1 MIPGGWCEAPDKSK
15 FILRLYSIVPC
26 SIAQIKER
34 SSGQSSFPTEDGV
47 PVWLGLCELQAN
59 NLLRLGS
66 GQVHSD
72 PETGRIIVPTNV
84 DSFDLP
90 RSAYFLLATP
100 HEIDGVSFEEADTLS
115 RLDRLEALLSI
126 HFGSNAVY
134 RRVFQAIFEARPD
147 GDYSVVGDEM
157 AVIQPSDGPDMAP
170 DNWWAFEEA
179 CSCIEALTD
188 VARKER
194 LRRALEFYH
203 GGKSSPDTA
212 RGEKFFFY
220 WTALRIL
227 GEGNRT
233 LHTNSQLQVIY
244 GFSKEEVEGKLL
256 WKRIVELRNDFFYA
270 GKKIH
275 LYKDAERY
283 LQLLILDLFRHE
295 LGLDP
300 LRAALS
306 AQPKLDLSIFR

>member
-170 DNWWAFEEA
+170 DNPLMNTPIKGSKNTIRIMARAMRLW
-179 CSCIEALTD
+179 CS
-188 VARKER
+188 
-194 LRRALEFYH
+194 
-203 GGKSSPDTA
+203 
-212 RGEKFFFY
+212 
-220 WTALRIL
+220 
-227 GEGNRT
+227 
-233 LHTNSQLQVIY
+233 
-244 GFSKEEVEGKLL
+244 
-256 WKRIVELRNDFFYA
+256 
-270 GKKIH
+270 
-275 LYKDAERY
+275 
-283 LQLLILDLFRHE
+283 
-295 LGLDP
+295 
-300 LRAALS
+300 
-306 AQPKLDLSIFR
+306 